1 MTSVERPHDPELSG
15 LTLPAM
21 LTQAD
26 LARRWRITTRTL
38 DRWRVAGTGPAW
50 LRINGR
56 ILYRTQDVLG
66 FEQLRLRERKGGQPD
81 GL

>member
-1 MTSVERPHDPELSG
+1 MSGGDDRVPHFSQAEL
-15 LTLPAM
+15 
-21 LTQAD
+21 AD
-26 LARRWRITTRTL
+26 RWRITTRTL

-56 ILYRTQDVLG
+56 ILYRAKDVFG
-66 FEQLRLRERKGGQPD
+66 FEQLRLRERQGGQPD

>member
-1 MTSVERPHDPELSG
+1 MTSVDRPHGPELG
-15 LTLPAM
+15 DPPLPAM
-21 LTQAD
+21 LTQAE

-66 FEQLRLRERKGGQPD
+66 FEQLRLRERQGGQPD

>member
-1 MTSVERPHDPELSG
+1 MSGGDDRVPHFSQVEL
-15 LTLPAM
+15 
-21 LTQAD
+21 AD
-26 LARRWRITTRTL
+26 RWRITTRTL

-56 ILYRTQDVLG
+56 ILYRAKDVLG
-66 FEQLRLRERKGGQPD
+66 FEQLRLWERQGGEPD